1 MAARFNHDTFVVRRK
16 VLTFFGKAAH
26 AYAGDGSLLLYTKL
40 KAFKLKEDIRIYAD
54 ETMQQEVL
62 SIKARNII
70 DFGASYDVFEGA
82 ERVGM
87 LRRKG
92 WKSSFVRDEWV
103 LFDADEKEIGFIR
116 EDSAILG
123 LLRRYIELVSFL
135 VPQAYHVEVGGRQ
148 IAHFKQNFNPFVFKL
163 GVDFTAD
170 QTRTLD
176 RRLGVAAAMLLVLI
190 EGKQG

>member
-1 MAARFNHDTFVVRRK
+1 MATRFDHDRFVVRRK

-26 AYAGDGSLLLYTKL
+26 TYAGDGTPLLYTKL

-54 ETMQQEVL
+54 ESMKEEVL

-87 LRRKG
+87 LRRRG

-103 LFDADEKEIGFIR
+103 LFDANEREIGFIR
-116 EDSAILG
+116 EDSAILS

-135 VPQAYHVEVGGRQ
+135 VPQGYHVEIAGKQ
-148 IAHFKQNFNPFVFKL
+148 IAQLKQNFNPFVFKL
-163 GVDFTAD
+163 AVDFTAD
-170 QTRTLD
+170 TSRSLD

>member
-1 MAARFNHDTFVVRRK
+1 MPTRFDHDKFLVRRK
-16 VLTFFGKAAH
+16 VFQFLGKAAH
-26 AYAGDGSLLLYTKL
+26 AYAEDGSLLLYTKL

-54 ETMQQEVL
+54 ESMKEEVL

-70 DFGASYDVFEGA
+70 DFSAAYDVFEGA

-92 WKSSFVRDEWV
+92 WTSSLVRDEWE
-103 LFDADEKEIGFIR
+103 LFDAKERQIGFIR
-116 EDSAILG
+116 EDSAFLG
-123 LLRRYIELVSFL
+123 LLRRYIDFVSFL
-135 VPQAYHVEVGGRQ
+135 VPQGYHVEIGGKQ
-148 IAHFKQNFNPFVFKL
+148 IANFKQNFNPFIFKL

-170 QTRTLD
+170 TSRSLD